1 MKVFHIVGGWCHLD
15 ATSQFPRAAST
26 VGRFPPSDLFV
37 EAPDH
42 GFEGWGYDPEQE
54 GDARFLQPE
63 PPEGWLYD
71 AGTGTFYPEGD
82 IAPSQQP
89 TDAQR
94 LAALEAENKELRAKL
109 AAAVESGAMLEDCIV
124 EMAGVVYA

>member
-1 MKVFHIVGGWCHLD
+1 M
-15 ATSQFPRAAST
+15 
-26 VGRFPPSDLFV
+26 GRFPPSDLFV

-42 GFEGWGYDPEQE
+42 VFEGWGYDPEQE

-71 AGTGTFYPEGD
+71 AGTWTFYPEGD

-89 TDAQR
+89 SDAQR